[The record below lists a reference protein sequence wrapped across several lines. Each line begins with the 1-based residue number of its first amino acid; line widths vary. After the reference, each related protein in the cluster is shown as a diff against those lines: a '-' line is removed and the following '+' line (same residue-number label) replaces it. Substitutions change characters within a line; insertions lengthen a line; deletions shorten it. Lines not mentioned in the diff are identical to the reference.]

1 MMTRM
6 PISLSDSLK
15 KFVSLVQADT
25 SFVYHF
31 YFEGGI
37 PVIVFS
43 KAESR
48 FRSSQLFRDLR
59 ETGINFKFISRRN
72 YNDGVS
78 NK

>member
-1 MMTRM
+1 MRTRM
-6 PISLSDSLK
+6 SISLSDSLK
-15 KFVSLVQADT
+15 KFISLVQADT
-25 SFVYHF
+25 SFVYHL
-31 YFEGGI
+31 YFEGGT

-72 YNDGVS
+72 YNDGIQH
-78 NK
+78 K

>member
-1 MMTRM
+1 MRTRM
-6 PISLSDSLK
+6 SISLSDSLK
-15 KFVSLVQADT
+15 KFISLVQADT
-25 SFVYHF
+25 SFVYHL

-37 PVIVFS
+37 PVIVFY

-72 YNDGVS
+72 YNDGVQH
-78 NK
+78 K